1 MQNFNISELVYWHH
15 KQMNWTALTHPLWGL
30 WLAFLAQS
38 SVASIVNKTTRSKSF
53 LAPPFFFL
61 SSLLSQ
67 LICML
72 IYRDAY
78 GDPFL
83 APLHNISRVSVEKWM
98 NWAKRIKLGVSWCC
112 GNYCLLAFVLWCG
125 YCSVSFQSFVLRH
138 WCPQHQETTIKLV
151 PAFFIAFPNKAY
163 IYQRSPYSI
172 ISHSFKYSPAA
183 RHLRTTNN

>member
-1 MQNFNISELVYWHH
+1 MQKEAGMDKFEEDRNGLQLFSFSVFVVCNVWYNAWDWDIFVWH
-15 KQMNWTALTHPLWGL
+15 KAVILSFKRNVL
-30 WLAFLAQS
+30 FVAQPQDDFFCF
-38 SVASIVNKTTRSKSF
+38 I
-53 LAPPFFFL
+53 PP
-61 SSLLSQ
+61 S
-67 LICML
+67 
-72 IYRDAY
+72 
-78 GDPFL
+78 GPFL

>member
-1 MQNFNISELVYWHH
+1 MISFVLFPQASQPSMNFNISELVYWHH

-53 LAPPFFFL
+53 LAPPLFFL

-78 GDPFL
+78 SDPFL

-98 NWAKRIKLGVSWCC
+98 NWAKRIKLV
-112 GNYCLLAFVLWCG
+112 A
-125 YCSVSFQSFVLRH
+125 
-138 WCPQHQETTIKLV
+138 
-151 PAFFIAFPNKAY
+151 AFFIAFPNKAY